1 LSLTIRCEKSPFAFL
16 CTPSRVSTQ
25 LQLARSYRLL
35 TLQRQE
41 ATNPRRHIMKRT
53 NKALIAVLAGSL
65 LLGGAGA
72 ALAFG
77 GPGKGGCD
85 RSGMMSMRA
94 IPQLDNLT
102 DEQRNQLD
110 TLRKDQRDAM
120 RKQRDTMSDARD
132 ELHAAMSKGAD
143 IATIR
148 KLAEKQGAQVAT
160 MIVARAEMQQKLEAI
175 LTPEQRAQFKEKT
188 GQRFGDGMG
197 HPRHG
202 W

>member
-1 LSLTIRCEKSPFAFL
+1 
-16 CTPSRVSTQ
+16 
-25 LQLARSYRLL
+25 
-35 TLQRQE
+35 
-41 ATNPRRHIMKRT
+41 MKRT

-65 LLGGAGA
+65 LLGGTGA

-77 GPGKGGCD
+77 GHPGMGGCD
-85 RSGMMSMRA
+85 RGSMMSMRA

-110 TLRKDQRDAM
+110 TLRKVQRDAM
-120 RKQRDTMSDARD
+120 RKQRDTMSDARE

-148 KLAEKQGAQVAT
+148 KLAEKQGAQVTA

-175 LTPEQRAQFKEKT
+175 LTPEQRTQLKEKAP
-188 GQRFGDGMG
+188 QRFGGMG
-197 HPRHG
+197 HPRQG
-202 W
+202 L